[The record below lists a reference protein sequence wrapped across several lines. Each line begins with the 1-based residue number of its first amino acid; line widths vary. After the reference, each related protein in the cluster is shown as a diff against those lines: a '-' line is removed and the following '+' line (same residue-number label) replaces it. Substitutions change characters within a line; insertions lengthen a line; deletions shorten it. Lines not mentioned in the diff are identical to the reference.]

1 MPKIVKNEPWVK
13 DLRKQVKE
21 LTDNIFYLSNDRG
34 KMRLEYKD
42 RSDRQSCHLPFKW
55 DQDYVT
61 DVLNLIVGIYNHFE
75 YGKGTKRLNEALVT
89 VKSQIIKTKQ
99 NFTARELDLIYD
111 GLKEKLYKL
120 ETTAFGDEFS
130 IEEDMAEL
138 HILMGK
144 VLKTK
149 IY

>member
-1 MPKIVKNEPWVK
+1 MPKTVRNEPWVK

-42 RSDRQSCHLPFKW
+42 RSNRQTCNLPFKW

>member
-42 RSDRQSCHLPFKW
+42 RSDRQSCCLPFKW